1 MKMTEQWPPK
11 GYKVHE

>member
-11 GYKVHE
+11 GHKVHE